1 MTRTVKAPQMGRIMT
16 VITSMREQD
25 APARAHTRAN
35 ALASDSD
42 RIAAAVYA
50 AMRLQ
55 RRISV
60 ASDLATVTQHGR
72 RWEHYCDSRGTVNSI
87 CPEQV
92 PS

>member
-1 MTRTVKAPQMGRIMT
+1 MKQAVKNPAKQRLLT
-16 VITSMREQD
+16 VITSK
-25 APARAHTRAN
+25 APEVAAAAAHTRGGIVTDA
-35 ALASDSD
+35 D
-42 RIAAAVYA
+42 RIEAAVYT

-60 ASDLATVTQHGR
+60 HSDLMTVTQHGR
-72 RWEHYCDSRGTVNSI
+72 RWEHYCDSRGEVNSI